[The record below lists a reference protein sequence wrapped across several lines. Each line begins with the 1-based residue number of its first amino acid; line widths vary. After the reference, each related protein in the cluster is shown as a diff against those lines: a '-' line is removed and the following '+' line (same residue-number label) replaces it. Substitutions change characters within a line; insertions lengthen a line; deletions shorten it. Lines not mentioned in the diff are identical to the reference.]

1 MNFILMALTSLYT
14 PFFLRPLSSTS
25 VRLPHSYALKH
36 EKAKIGGLGSI
47 SYGVGVVITM
57 PIDVDV
63 YVDVVVV
70 VAVVDV
76 VFLPEIP
83 MQT

>member
-1 MNFILMALTSLYT
+1 
-14 PFFLRPLSSTS
+14 
-25 VRLPHSYALKH
+25 
-36 EKAKIGGLGSI
+36 
-47 SYGVGVVITM
+47 M